1 MEQTTMN
8 LRPDYSRI
16 AAELNSA
23 ALTRK
28 LEEMTQRTPPRKRK
42 RLADVL
48 GPYTEKLLE
57 LHGQGWT
64 YRELAAELRTSGLPV
79 SVGSLREHLVG
90 KIRKRKP
97 GGKNA
102 GQKARAGAAPVAP
115 RNTPPV
121 LAQSLPPRSGE
132 VRR

>member
-1 MEQTTMN
+1 MN

-16 AAELNSA
+16 AAELNGA
-23 ALTRK
+23 AFNRK
-28 LEEMTQRTPPRKRK
+28 LEELTQRTPPRKRK

-48 GPYTEKLLE
+48 GPYTEKLLK

-79 SVGSLREHLVG
+79 SVGSLREHLAG
-90 KIRKRKP
+90 KVRKRKP
-97 GGKNA
+97 LGKNA
-102 GQKARAGAAPVAP
+102 GQKTRTGSASGAP
-115 RNTPPV
+115 RNAPPV
-121 LAQSLPPRSGE
+121 PDPPPPPRSNE

>member
-16 AAELNSA
+16 AAELNGA
-23 ALTRK
+23 ALNRK

-48 GPYTEKLLE
+48 GPYTEKLRL

-79 SVGSLREHLVG
+79 SVGSLREHLAG
-90 KIRKRKP
+90 KVRSGSPSARMP
-97 GGKNA
+97 ARRRGPDRRAVPSNA
-102 GQKARAGAAPVAP
+102 
-115 RNTPPV
+115 PPV
-121 LAQSLPPRSGE
+121 LDPLPPPRSNE